1 MKHFLSITSL
11 HSALV
16 VLILSIGVYAQVP
29 TPTVGDYGSVAS
41 GNWSAYATTFRQ
53 WDGTGWNTVPTGGPG
68 SSHQTF
74 ILTGTTVTYDK
85 DAQKSTSLIIQAG
98 AVLKSDSVLQTNGL
112 TVISL
117 TGSPAVLWVDGTF
130 GSPTDALMLEQRNNS
145 ADTTLTIGGSG
156 TINIAQLRPYS
167 SGLTNPHLII
177 AANVNFN
184 YSGSNGLGGA
194 GIYTS
199 RGSINTYTITVNLGD
214 TVNFAPN
221 CNLMM
226 SPTSGALG
234 KVSTILN
241 IEGTINMP
249 SSNAVFADSATK
261 TCSVNIGSTGA
272 LNVGKYLT
280 PYITGVNNDGTVA
293 SINVANGGSL
303 NILNGGTA
311 DFTNP
316 GAIITGTG
324 SFTLNTGGTLN
335 IGAVAGLDAASGP
348 IQTTG
353 TNTFSTGANF
363 SYIGTS
369 PQTTGSLFPDTVNNL
384 TINDTAGVAT
394 TDSLA
399 INGALTIN
407 GKLINDKGIKCNG
420 TATVNGIYQH
430 NMDGGIIPIA
440 TWNTGSTCLV
450 TGTKTLGPTGANQNF
465 YNFNVACDSLLSQSY
480 PAHFDMAS
488 NTIAGTVTIQSTNST
503 NHSSPLFYALT
514 GYEVAG
520 SPKTITINGNFVVD
534 TISSIAIDDFSSSHG
549 TESVTL
555 LVKGDLNVSGNVSL
569 CPGSAKNLNNLVIMG
584 NVNLQ
589 TGSSF
594 YSHSKT
600 TDSLIFAGTSTQTYR
615 TGVLTNNNYIN
626 TNILSGAIVDM
637 DTSIF
642 TGSSSTFTVQP
653 GATIAT
659 GHTLGLNGNINVGG
673 AKSLSNAAN
682 YIFNGSIAQITGT
695 FLPDSVANLT
705 INNAAGVVLSQ
716 ATTVNDTLF
725 LKSGLFDNTIP
736 FTQGSNFKL
745 VTGNGSL
752 KDPITAVDNAKVLP
766 LSFKVE
772 QNYPN
777 PFNPSTTINFSLK
790 SEAVVTIKIYS
801 ILGKEVRTL
810 VNEERPSGNYCVLW
824 NGCDNA
830 GISVASGTYFYR
842 YTAGNITQVR
852 KMVLLK

>member
-1 MKHFLSITSL
+1 MKHFLSTTSL
-11 HSALV
+11 LSALL
-16 VLILSIGVYAQVP
+16 VLILSIGVLAQAP
-29 TPTVGDYGSVAS
+29 APAVGDYGSVAS

-199 RGSINTYTITVNLGD
+199 RGSITTYTITVNLGD
-214 TVNFAPN
+214 TINFASN
-221 CNLMM
+221 SNLMM

-234 KVSTILN
+234 KVSTVLN
-241 IEGTINMP
+241 IDGTINMP
-249 SSNAVFADSATK
+249 SSSAVFADSATK
-261 TCSVNIGSTGA
+261 TCTVNIGSTGV
-272 LNVGKYLT
+272 LNIGKYLT
-280 PYITGVNNDGTVA
+280 PYIAGVNNDGTVA

-303 NILNGGTA
+303 NVLNGGTA
-311 DFTNP
+311 DFSNP
-316 GAIITGTG
+316 NAAILGTG
-324 SFTLNTGGTLN
+324 SFTLNTGATLN
-335 IGAVAGLDAASGP
+335 IGAVAGLDATSGP

-363 SYIGTS
+363 SYLGTS
-369 PQTTGSLFPDTVNNL
+369 AQATGSLLPDTVNNL
-384 TINDTAGVAT
+384 TIDDTAGVAT

-399 INGALTIN
+399 INGVLTIN
-407 GKLINDKGIKCNG
+407 GKFINDKGIKSNG

-430 NMDGGIIPIA
+430 NLDGGVIPTA
-440 TWNTGSTCLV
+440 TWNTGSTCFI
-450 TGTKTLGPTGANQNF
+450 TGTRTLGPTNANQNF
-465 YNFNVACDSLLSQSY
+465 YNFTVACDSLLAQSY

-488 NTIAGTVTIQSTNST
+488 NTIGGTLTIQSTNST
-503 NHSSPLFYALT
+503 NPSSPLFYALT

-520 SPKTITINGNFVVD
+520 SPKTITVKGNFVVD
-534 TISSIAIDDFSSSHG
+534 TISSIAIDDYSSSH
-549 TESVTL
+549 TPETVTL
-555 LVKGDLNVSGNVSL
+555 LVKGNLTVAGNVSL
-569 CPGSAKNLNNLVIMG
+569 CPGSSKNLNNLVIMG
-584 NVNLQ
+584 NVNLL

-659 GHTLGLNGNINVGG
+659 GHPLGFDGNIRVGG
-673 AKSLSNAAN
+673 AKALSNSAN
-682 YIFNGSIAQITGT
+682 YIFNGSLAQVTGT

-716 ATTVNDTLF
+716 TTTVNDTLF
-725 LKSGLFDNTIP
+725 LASGLFDNTIP
-736 FTQGSNFKL
+736 FIEGSSFKL
-745 VTGNGSL
+745 VTGNGSI
-752 KDPITAVDNAKVLP
+752 KNPVTGVNSEKVLP

-790 SEAVVTIKIYS
+790 SDAVVTIKIYS

-810 VNEERPSGNYCVLW
+810 VNEEKPSGNYSILW
-824 NGCDNA
+824 NGCDNS

-842 YTAGNITQVR
+842 YTAGNITQVK